1 MNRRQ
6 FVTLAGA
13 TLASAAMVPLG
24 LAAQVEK
31 VADLSIDSAL
41 RLLDRLQ
48 AEQVRKTGE
57 WNLFQVYTHLAQS
70 VEYSMTGYPEQKS
83 WLFKNTVGSL
93 AFAVFAGKGS
103 MHHGLDEPIPGA
115 PELAVEGDQQQALL
129 RLRAALEAFVAYD
142 GPLQPHFAYGDLSK
156 AEYGHAH
163 VMHLNNHLDQ
173 FTVG

>member
-13 TLASAAMVPLG
+13 TLASVAMAPLG
-24 LAAQVEK
+24 LAAPVEK
-31 VADLSIDSAL
+31 VPDLSIDSAL

-48 AEQVRKTGE
+48 AEDVGKTGE

-103 MHHGLDEPIPGA
+103 MNHGLDEPIPGA
-115 PELAVEGDQQQALL
+115 PELVAEGDQQQALL
-129 RLRAALEAFVAYD
+129 RLRAALEAFAAFD
-142 GPLQPHFAYGDLSK
+142 GPLQPHFAYGELSK
-156 AEYGHAH
+156 AEYEHAH
-163 VMHLNNHLDQ
+163 LMHLNNHLDQ